1 MKSRERFNHCG
12 QNGMKNKAVQWPL
25 TPKSI
30 FAGPDSRF
38 RIKQKARGKYK
49 PAVQVK
55 VWPHPSL
62 TINIPAPSLLKGS
75 LTNCQTAWIIVPETQ
90 PFLLLFLGKVSVVC
104 WSSDVEGRSKYL
116 FLFRISLVL
125 DHEKQTIW
133 LNPTVF
139 CCLVTHYSRQFSKA
153 IFPSIF

>member
-1 MKSRERFNHCG
+1 MGWKTKQSSDP
-12 QNGMKNKAVQWPL
+12 WP
-25 TPKSI
+25 
-30 FAGPDSRF
+30 
-38 RIKQKARGKYK
+38 
-49 PAVQVK
+49 
-55 VWPHPSL
+55 W
-62 TINIPAPSLLKGS
+62 NPSLLV
-75 LTNCQTAWIIVPETQ
+75 LTVGLGLNRKQEVSTSQQSRSRCDPIHLWPSTSQLHLSWKVVWQTARLHELL
-90 PFLLLFLGKVSVVC
+90 FLRHSLSSSFFLGKVSVVC

-125 DHEKQTIW
+125 DHEKQIIW